1 MLSVIILISVV
12 FVIVAFI
19 IGYSIKMGVALYKA
33 DFLYPQKKQPNW
45 FPQKDAGP
53 YTGEQDA
60 SAVIKQEE
68 SEYAENV

>member
-1 MLSVIILISVV
+1 
-12 FVIVAFI
+12 
-19 IGYSIKMGVALYKA
+19 MGIALYKA

-45 FPQKDAGP
+45 FAQEDAGP

-60 SAVIKQEE
+60 LAVIKQEE